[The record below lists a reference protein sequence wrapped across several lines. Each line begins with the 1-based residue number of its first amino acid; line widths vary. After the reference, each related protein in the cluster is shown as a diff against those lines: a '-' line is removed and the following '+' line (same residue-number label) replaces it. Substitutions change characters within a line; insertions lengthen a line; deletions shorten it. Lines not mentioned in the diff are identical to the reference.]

1 MKTIQNSGL
10 NFLQMTEEE
19 LSLTEK
25 SIKDV
30 KTGIKLYVDKEIC
43 EIIDE
48 IEANEKINYLKGLTI
63 RQLEEEKDEK
73 VKKRQSEICSQISN
87 QRFKTHNL
95 IYL

>member
-10 NFLQMTEEE
+10 NFLQLTEEE
-19 LSLTEK
+19 LSLAEK

-48 IEANEKINYLKGLTI
+48 IEANDKFNQLKAMTI
-63 RQLEEEKDEK
+63 SQLEEEKDEK
-73 VKKRQSEICSQISN
+73 VKKLI
-87 QRFKTHNL
+87 NL
-95 IYL
+95 IISGE

>member
-10 NFLQMTEEE
+10 NFLQLTEEE

-48 IEANEKINYLKGLTI
+48 IEASEKINQLKGLTI
-63 RQLEEEKDEK
+63 SQLEEEKM
-73 VKKRQSEICSQISN
+73 KKSKN
-87 QRFKTHNL
+87 
-95 IYL
+95 

>member
-10 NFLQMTEEE
+10 NFLQRTEEE

-30 KTGIKLYVDKEIC
+30 KTGIKLYIDKEIC

-48 IEANEKINYLKGLTI
+48 IEANEKINKLKGLTI
-63 RQLEEEKDEK
+63 IQLEEEKDEK
-73 VKKRQSEICSQISN
+73 VKKLI
-87 QRFKTHNL
+87 NL
-95 IYL
+95 IISHT

>member
-10 NFLQMTEEE
+10 NFLQLTEEE

-30 KTGIKLYVDKEIC
+30 KTGIKLDIDKEIC

-48 IEANEKINYLKGLTI
+48 IEANEKINQLKGPTI
-63 RQLEEEKDEK
+63 SQLEEEKDEK
-73 VKKRQSEICSQISN
+73 VKKLI
-87 QRFKTHNL
+87 NL
-95 IYL
+95 IISTN

>member
-25 SIKDV
+25 AIKDV

-48 IEANEKINYLKGLTI
+48 IEANEKINQLKGLTI
-63 RQLEEEKDEK
+63 SQLEEEKDEK
-73 VKKRQSEICSQISN
+73 VKKLI
-87 QRFKTHNL
+87 NL
-95 IYL
+95 IISTN

>member
-30 KTGIKLYVDKEIC
+30 KTGIKLDIDKEIC

-48 IEANEKINYLKGLTI
+48 IE
-63 RQLEEEKDEK
+63 EEKDEK
-73 VKKRQSEICSQISN
+73 VKNR
-87 QRFKTHNL
+87 
-95 IYL
+95 

>member
-10 NFLQMTEEE
+10 NFLQLTEEE

-48 IEANEKINYLKGLTI
+48 IEASDKINKLKGLTI
-63 RQLEEEKDEK
+63 SQLEDEKDEK
-73 VKKRQSEICSQISN
+73 VKVSE
-87 QRFKTHNL
+87 NL
-95 IYL
+95 LQE

>member
-10 NFLQMTEEE
+10 NFLQLTEEE

-48 IEANEKINYLKGLTI
+48 IEASEKINLLKGLTI
-63 RQLEEEKDEK
+63 SQLEEEKEEEKDEK
-73 VKKRQSEICSQISN
+73 VKKLI
-87 QRFKTHNL
+87 NL
-95 IYL
+95 IISTT

>member
-10 NFLQMTEEE
+10 NFLQLTEEE

-30 KTGIKLYVDKEIC
+30 KTGIKLYIDKEIC

-48 IEANEKINYLKGLTI
+48 IEASEKINQLKGLTI
-63 RQLEEEKDEK
+63 SQLEEEKDEK
-73 VKKRQSEICSQISN
+73 VKKLI
-87 QRFKTHNL
+87 NL
-95 IYL
+95 IIENYD

>member
-10 NFLQMTEEE
+10 NFLQLTEEE

-30 KTGIKLYVDKEIC
+30 KTGIKLYIDKEIC

-48 IEANEKINYLKGLTI
+48 IEASQK
-63 RQLEEEKDEK
+63 R
-73 VKKRQSEICSQISN
+73 KKMKKSKN
-87 QRFKTHNL
+87 
-95 IYL
+95 

>member
-10 NFLQMTEEE
+10 NFLQLTEEE

-48 IEANEKINYLKGLTI
+48 IEASEKINQLKCLTI
-63 RQLEEEKDEK
+63 SQLEEEKDEK
-73 VKKRQSEICSQISN
+73 VKKLI
-87 QRFKTHNL
+87 NL
-95 IYL
+95 IIENYD

>member
-1 MKTIQNSGL
+1 MKTMQNSGL
-10 NFLQMTEEE
+10 NFLQLTEEE

-30 KTGIKLYVDKEIC
+30 KTGIKLYIDKEIC

-48 IEANEKINYLKGLTI
+48 IEANEQINQLKGLTI

-73 VKKRQSEICSQISN
+73 VKKLI
-87 QRFKTHNL
+87 NL
-95 IYL
+95 IISAE

>member
-10 NFLQMTEEE
+10 NFLQLTEEE
-19 LSLTEK
+19 LSLAEK

-48 IEANEKINYLKGLTI
+48 IEANEKINQLKRLTI
-63 RQLEEEKDEK
+63 SQLEEEKDEK
-73 VKKRQSEICSQISN
+73 VKNVSQKSVSRSPTNVSKHTI
-87 QRFKTHNL
+87 
-95 IYL
+95 

>member
-10 NFLQMTEEE
+10 NFLQLTEEE

-48 IEANEKINYLKGLTI
+48 IEASEKINQLKVLTI
-63 RQLEEEKDEK
+63 SQLEEEKM
-73 VKKRQSEICSQISN
+73 KKSKN
-87 QRFKTHNL
+87 
-95 IYL
+95 

>member
-10 NFLQMTEEE
+10 NFLQLTEEE

-43 EIIDE
+43 EILDE
-48 IEANEKINYLKGLTI
+48 IEANEKVEQLKGLTI
-63 RQLEEEKDEK
+63 SQLEEEKDEK
-73 VKKRQSEICSQISN
+73 VKKLI
-87 QRFKTHNL
+87 NL
-95 IYL
+95 IISTK

>member
-10 NFLQMTEEE
+10 NFLQLTEEE

-48 IEANEKINYLKGLTI
+48 IEASDKINKLKGLTI
-63 RQLEEEKDEK
+63 SQLEDEKDEK
-73 VKKRQSEICSQISN
+73 VKKLINLIISN
-87 QRFKTHNL
+87 T
-95 IYL
+95 

>member
-10 NFLQMTEEE
+10 NFLQLTEEE

-48 IEANEKINYLKGLTI
+48 IEANEKINKLKGLTI
-63 RQLEEEKDEK
+63 SQLENEKDEK
-73 VKKRQSEICSQISN
+73 VKKLI
-87 QRFKTHNL
+87 NL
-95 IYL
+95 IISTT

>member
-1 MKTIQNSGL
+1 MKTIQNSDL
-10 NFLQMTEEE
+10 NFLQLTEEE

-48 IEANEKINYLKGLTI
+48 IEASEKINQLKGLTI
-63 RQLEEEKDEK
+63 SQLEEEKKMKKMKK
-73 VKKRQSEICSQISN
+73 VKN
-87 QRFKTHNL
+87 
-95 IYL
+95 

>member
-10 NFLQMTEEE
+10 NFLQLTEEE
-19 LSLTEK
+19 LSLAEK

-48 IEANEKINYLKGLTI
+48 IEANEKINQLKGL
-63 RQLEEEKDEK
+63 LEEEKDEK
-73 VKKRQSEICSQISN
+73 VKKLI
-87 QRFKTHNL
+87 NL
-95 IYL
+95 IISTT

>member
-10 NFLQMTEEE
+10 NFLQLKEEE

-48 IEANEKINYLKGLTI
+48 IEANEKINKLKCLTI
-63 RQLEEEKDEK
+63 SQLEEEKDEK
-73 VKKRQSEICSQISN
+73 VKKLI
-87 QRFKTHNL
+87 NL
-95 IYL
+95 IISTT

>member
-10 NFLQMTEEE
+10 NFLQLTEEE

-25 SIKDV
+25 AIKDV

-48 IEANEKINYLKGLTI
+48 IEANEKINQLRCLTI
-63 RQLEEEKDEK
+63 NQLEKEKGEK
-73 VKKRQSEICSQISN
+73 VKKQI
-87 QRFKTHNL
+87 NL
-95 IYL
+95 IISAE

>member
-10 NFLQMTEEE
+10 NFLQLTEEE

-25 SIKDV
+25 AIKDV

-48 IEANEKINYLKGLTI
+48 IEANDKINQLKGLTI
-63 RQLEEEKDEK
+63 SQLEEEKDEK
-73 VKKRQSEICSQISN
+73 VKKLI
-87 QRFKTHNL
+87 NL
-95 IYL
+95 IISTN

>member
-10 NFLQMTEEE
+10 NFLQLTEEE

-48 IEANEKINYLKGLTI
+48 IEASDKINQLKGLTI
-63 RQLEEEKDEK
+63 SQLEEEKI
-73 VKKRQSEICSQISN
+73 KKS
-87 QRFKTHNL
+87 KNL
-95 IYL
+95 

>member
-10 NFLQMTEEE
+10 NFLQRTEEE

-30 KTGIKLYVDKEIC
+30 KTGIKLYIDKEIC

-48 IEANEKINYLKGLTI
+48 IEASEKINQLKGLTI
-63 RQLEEEKDEK
+63 SQLEEEKDEK
-73 VKKRQSEICSQISN
+73 VKKLI
-87 QRFKTHNL
+87 NL
-95 IYL
+95 IIENYD